1 AGVSCDSC
9 LKSNFNGRRYK
20 CLICYDYDLC
30 ADCYEDGVTSTRHLV
45 EHPMQ
50 CILTRSDIEL
60 YFGGEMLTSDQPQ
73 SFTCPYC
80 KKMGF
85 SDATLLEH
93 VSAEHTETSLE
104 VVCPVCAGLPGGE
117 PNLVTDDF
125 AGHLTLEHRQG
136 PRELISFLISFC
148 KTNHHHQKKNP
159 HTPTIQYDEPSAIR
173 HGGGVR
179 RIPGRT
185 LGGPRT
191 RRSNMHFSSSS
202 GLSALSPSGRES
214 VDPIAELLSQL
225 SGVRRGG
232 PPTSQLQQLQMQ
244 MQLDRQQVTASRQI
258 DRLPRR
264 AHPIV
269 STSNLNA
276 AMAEVISGGGG
287 GSGNGGNGGGAG
299 SGQGTSVAV
308 GSGSGGGSGGTAPP
322 NLRTTEWPVT
332 ASFSTSASNHSQ
344 TQSSLAATSLNA
356 REAVGTST
364 SASNALGISVGVG
377 GTVNGNGAAAGSG
390 LGGTPGANGQ
400 AVGQGVAALGESLLL
415 AQFMQPTLTEAEWA
429 NVARKRAE
437 RSMFVQSLMLSMLC
451 TEALDLND
459 SDESLAKS
467 DNVNKEQQQ
476 DDAEAEAQA
485 ETLLNNNADVEQQ
498 QQQQQPPQAVMVRQ
512 VNQMQQT
519 SPEDFVCE
527 EYRYKNKKANAT
539 QTSGALV
546 GGAGGGGLG
555 GGSGAGMG
563 GGAGTGTGAGATAA
577 PGGGMAGGAGSK
589 PTADRGIERRSGGRP
604 PPAEMATGSQ
614 QPQQQQQ
621 QQSTA
626 NPAASQQKYKQS
638 ASAAAAAANTNQIPD
653 TR

>member
-1 AGVSCDSC
+1 AIAYPGVSCDSC

-136 PRELISFLISFC
+136 PRELISFL
-148 KTNHHHQKKNP
+148 
-159 HTPTIQYDEPSAIR
+159 QYDEPSAIR

-185 LGGPRT
+185 LGGPRA

-276 AMAEVISGGGG
+276 AMAEVISGG
-287 GSGNGGNGGGAG
+287 SGAG
-299 SGQGTSVAV
+299 SSGAV
-308 GSGSGGGSGGTAPP
+308 GSGSGGGSGSNAPP

-332 ASFSTSASNHSQ
+332 ASFSTSASSHSQ
-344 TQSSLAATSLNA
+344 TQSSLAANSLNA
-356 REAVGTST
+356 REAVGTN
-364 SASNALGISVGVG
+364 SNALGISVGVG
-377 GTVNGNGAAAGSG
+377 GAVNGNGAAVGSG
-390 LGGTPGANGQ
+390 VGTAVGAGAGGQ
-400 AVGQGVAALGESLLL
+400 AGGQAGAPAGESLLL

-429 NVARKRAE
+429 NVERKRAD

-451 TEALDLND
+451 TEALDLNA

-467 DNVNKEQQQ
+467 DNVNRGQQEE
-476 DDAEAEAQA
+476 DAEA
-485 ETLLNNNADVEQQ
+485 ETLLNNNADVEE
-498 QQQQQPPQAVMVRQ
+498 QQQPQQAMVRQ

-519 SPEDFVCE
+519 SPEDFVCD
-527 EYRYKNKKANAT
+527 EYRFKNKKANAT
-539 QTSGALV
+539 QT
-546 GGAGGGGLG
+546 GGGGG
-555 GGSGAGMG
+555 GVGGGPGSGAGAPAAQG
-563 GGAGTGTGAGATAA
+563 GGGNAGQQTGG
-577 PGGGMAGGAGSK
+577 K
-589 PTADRGIERRSGGRP
+589 PTADRGRGGRP
-604 PPAEMATGSQ
+604 PPGEMATGSSQ
-614 QPQQQQQ
+614 QPQQQQPQ
-621 QQSTA
+621 
-626 NPAASQQKYKQS
+626 PAASQQKYKQNPN
-638 ASAAAAAANTNQIPD
+638 AAAAANTNQIPD

>member
-1 AGVSCDSC
+1 MSRHEGVSCDSC

-136 PRELISFLISFC
+136 PRELISFL
-148 KTNHHHQKKNP
+148 
-159 HTPTIQYDEPSAIR
+159 DEPSAIR

-185 LGGPRT
+185 LGGPRA

-276 AMAEVISGGGG
+276 AMAEVISGGTGSGGGG
-287 GSGNGGNGGGAG
+287 GSG
-299 SGQGTSVAV
+299 AV

-332 ASFSTSASNHSQ
+332 ASFSTSASSHSQ
-344 TQSSLAATSLNA
+344 TQSSLAPNLNA
-356 REAVGTST
+356 REAVST
-364 SASNALGISVGVG
+364 SNSSTNTLGISVGVG
-377 GTVNGNGAAAGSG
+377 GSVNGNGAGSSG
-390 LGGTPGANGQ
+390 IGVVAGANGQ
-400 AVGQGVAALGESLLL
+400 AVGQVGAPAGETLLL
-415 AQFMQPTLTEAEWA
+415 SQFMQPTLTEAEWA
-429 NVARKRAE
+429 NVERKRGE

-459 SDESLAKS
+459 SNESLSKS
-467 DNVNKEQQQ
+467 DNVNKGQQQQQ
-476 DDAEAEAQA
+476 DEAEA
-485 ETLLNNNADVEQQ
+485 ETLLNNNADVEQLP
-498 QQQQQPPQAVMVRQ
+498 QPAMVRQ

-519 SPEDFVCE
+519 SPEDFVCD
-527 EYRYKNKKANAT
+527 EYRYKNKKANTT
-539 QTSGALV
+539 QSGAASGV
-546 GGAGGGGLG
+546 GGVGGGGG
-555 GGSGAGMG
+555 GSVAGSGA
-563 GGAGTGTGAGATAA
+563 AAA
-577 PGGGMAGGAGSK
+577 PGGGTTGGAGNK
-589 PTADRGIERRSGGRP
+589 PSADRGIERRGGGRP

-614 QPQQQQQ
+614 QPQQQQ
-621 QQSTA
+621 STA
-626 NPAASQQKYKQS
+626 NTAATQQKYKQN
-638 ASAAAAAANTNQIPD
+638 ANAATATANTNQIPD

>member
-1 AGVSCDSC
+1 MSRHEGVSCDSC

-60 YFGGEMLTSDQPQ
+60 YFGGEMLASDQPQ

-136 PRELISFLISFC
+136 PRELISFLISFF
-148 KTNHHHQKKNP
+148 KQTHHTLTARNAQLHPHKRLVHGIFKNRS
-159 HTPTIQYDEPSAIR
+159 QYDEPSAIR

-269 STSNLNA
+269 STSNSNA
-276 AMAEVISGGGG
+276 AMAEVISGGASGSG
-287 GSGNGGNGGGAG
+287 GSG
-299 SGQGTSVAV
+299 AV
-308 GSGSGGGSGGTAPP
+308 GSGSGGGSGATAPP

-344 TQSSLAATSLNA
+344 TQSSLAANSLNA
-356 REAVGTST
+356 REAIGTS
-364 SASNALGISVGVG
+364 SSAASNVLGISVGVG
-377 GTVNGNGAAAGSG
+377 GTANGNGGAGSS
-390 LGGTPGANGQ
+390 
-400 AVGQGVAALGESLLL
+400 GVAAGAGGAGQTGGQGGAAAGESLLL
-415 AQFMQPTLTEAEWA
+415 AQFMQPTFTEAEWA
-429 NVARKRAE
+429 IVESMRAD

-451 TEALDLND
+451 TEALDLNA

-467 DNVNKEQQQ
+467 DNVNKGQQQ
-476 DDAEAEAQA
+476 QQEEAEAQA
-485 ETLLNNNADVEQQ
+485 ENAVEQQ
-498 QQQQQPPQAVMVRQ
+498 CRCGAAAAA
-512 VNQMQQT
+512 T
-519 SPEDFVCE
+519 ATAGDEDFVCD
-527 EYRYKNKKANAT
+527 EYRYKNKKANTT
-539 QTSGALV
+539 QTSGT
-546 GGAGGGGLG
+546 GGGGIGGVGGGLG
-555 GGSGAGMG
+555 
-563 GGAGTGTGAGATAA
+563 GAGATAA
-577 PGGGMAGGAGSK
+577 PGGGAGGAGTK
-589 PTADRGIERRSGGRP
+589 PTADRGIERRSGRP
-604 PPAEMATGSQ
+604 PPGEMATGSQ
-614 QPQQQQQ
+614 QPQQQ

-626 NPAASQQKYKQS
+626 NPAASQQKYKQN
-638 ASAAAAAANTNQIPD
+638 ASAATAAGNTNQIPD

>member
-1 AGVSCDSC
+1 MSRHEGVSCDSC

-60 YFGGEMLTSDQPQ
+60 YFGGEMLASDQPQ

-136 PRELISFLISFC
+136 PRELISFL
-148 KTNHHHQKKNP
+148 
-159 HTPTIQYDEPSAIR
+159 DEPSAIR

-269 STSNLNA
+269 STSNSNA
-276 AMAEVISGGGG
+276 AMAEVISGGAG
-287 GSGNGGNGGGAG
+287 GSGG
-299 SGQGTSVAV
+299 SGAV
-308 GSGSGGGSGGTAPP
+308 GSGSGGGSGATAPP

-344 TQSSLAATSLNA
+344 TQSSLAANSLNA
-356 REAVGTST
+356 REQAIGTS
-364 SASNALGISVGVG
+364 SSAASNVLGISVGVG
-377 GTVNGNGAAAGSG
+377 GTANGNGGAGSSG
-390 LGGTPGANGQ
+390 VGAGAGGAGQ
-400 AVGQGVAALGESLLL
+400 AGGQGAVAGESLLL
-415 AQFMQPTLTEAEWA
+415 AQFMQPTFTEAEWA
-429 NVARKRAE
+429 IVESMRAD

-451 TEALDLND
+451 TEALDLNA

-467 DNVNKEQQQ
+467 DNVNKGQQQ
-476 DDAEAEAQA
+476 QQQEDAEAEAQA

-498 QQQQQPPQAVMVRQ
+498 QQQPQPAMVRQ

-519 SPEDFVCE
+519 SPEDFVCD
-527 EYRYKNKKANAT
+527 EYRYKNKKANTT
-539 QTSGALV
+539 QTSGT
-546 GGAGGGGLG
+546 GGGGIGGVGGGLG
-555 GGSGAGMG
+555 
-563 GGAGTGTGAGATAA
+563 GAGATAA
-577 PGGGMAGGAGSK
+577 PGGGASGAGTK
-589 PTADRGIERRSGGRP
+589 PTADRGIERRSGRP
-604 PPAEMATGSQ
+604 PPGEMATGSQ
-614 QPQQQQQ
+614 QPQQQQ
-621 QQSTA
+621 STGI
-626 NPAASQQKYKQS
+626 PAASQQKYKQN
-638 ASAAAAAANTNQIPD
+638 ANAATAANTNQIPD

>member
-1 AGVSCDSC
+1 MSRHEGVSCDSC

-60 YFGGEMLTSDQPQ
+60 YFGGEMLASDQPQ

-136 PRELISFLISFC
+136 PRELISFL
-148 KTNHHHQKKNP
+148 
-159 HTPTIQYDEPSAIR
+159 DEPSAIR

-269 STSNLNA
+269 STSNSNA
-276 AMAEVISGGGG
+276 AMAEVISGGAG
-287 GSGNGGNGGGAG
+287 GSGG
-299 SGQGTSVAV
+299 SGAV
-308 GSGSGGGSGGTAPP
+308 GSGSGGGSGATAPP

-344 TQSSLAATSLNA
+344 TQSSLAANSLNA
-356 REAVGTST
+356 REQAIGTS
-364 SASNALGISVGVG
+364 SSAASNVLGISVGVG
-377 GTVNGNGAAAGSG
+377 GTANCNGGAGSSG
-390 LGGTPGANGQ
+390 VGAGAGGAGQ
-400 AVGQGVAALGESLLL
+400 AGGQGAVAGESLLL
-415 AQFMQPTLTEAEWA
+415 AQFMQPTFTEAEWA
-429 NVARKRAE
+429 IVESMRAD

-451 TEALDLND
+451 TEALDLNA

-467 DNVNKEQQQ
+467 DNVNKGQQQ
-476 DDAEAEAQA
+476 QQQEDAEAEAQA

-498 QQQQQPPQAVMVRQ
+498 QQQPQPAMVRQ

-519 SPEDFVCE
+519 SPEDFVCD
-527 EYRYKNKKANAT
+527 EYRYKNKKANTT
-539 QTSGALV
+539 QTSGT
-546 GGAGGGGLG
+546 GGGGIGGVGGGLG
-555 GGSGAGMG
+555 
-563 GGAGTGTGAGATAA
+563 GAGATAA
-577 PGGGMAGGAGSK
+577 PGGGASGAGTK
-589 PTADRGIERRSGGRP
+589 PTADRGIERRSGRP
-604 PPAEMATGSQ
+604 PPGEMATGSQ

-621 QQSTA
+621 STG
-626 NPAASQQKYKQS
+626 NPAASQQKYKQN
-638 ASAAAAAANTNQIPD
+638 ANAATAANTNQIPD

>member
-1 AGVSCDSC
+1 YSRPGVSCDSC

-136 PRELISFLISFC
+136 PRELISFLISFL
-148 KTNHHHQKKNP
+148 KNHKLFKGV
-159 HTPTIQYDEPSAIR
+159 QYDEPSAIR

-264 AHPIV
+264 GHPIV
-269 STSNLNA
+269 STSNSNA

-287 GSGNGGNGGGAG
+287 SG
-299 SGQGTSVAV
+299 AV

-344 TQSSLAATSLNA
+344 TQSSLAANSLNA
-356 REAVGTST
+356 REAVGSSSS
-364 SASNALGISVGVG
+364 SANNALGISVGVG
-377 GTVNGNGAAAGSG
+377 GGAANGNGGPGAVGVGAGAGASGQTGGQGGAAA
-390 LGGTPGANGQ
+390 
-400 AVGQGVAALGESLLL
+400 GESLLL

-429 NVARKRAE
+429 NVERKRAD

-451 TEALDLND
+451 TEALDLNA

-467 DNVNKEQQQ
+467 DNVNKGQQQQQQ

-498 QQQQQPPQAVMVRQ
+498 EQQQAQPAMVRQ

-519 SPEDFVCE
+519 SPEDFVCD
-527 EYRYKNKKANAT
+527 EYRYKNKKANTT
-539 QTSGALV
+539 QTSGT
-546 GGAGGGGLG
+546 AGGGGG
-555 GGSGAGMG
+555 GGG
-563 GGAGTGTGAGATAA
+563 GVAGAGATAGS
-577 PGGGMAGGAGSK
+577 GGGASGAGSK
-589 PTADRGIERRSGGRP
+589 PTADRGVIERRGGRP
-604 PPAEMATGSQ
+604 PPAEMATGSSQ
-614 QPQQQQQ
+614 QPQQQQP
-621 QQSTA
+621 TA
-626 NPAASQQKYKQS
+626 NPAASQQKYKQN
-638 ASAAAAAANTNQIPD
+638 ANAAAAAANTNQIPD

>member
-1 AGVSCDSC
+1 MSRHEGVSCDSC

-60 YFGGEMLTSDQPQ
+60 YFGGEMLASDQPQ

-136 PRELISFLISFC
+136 PRELISFL
-148 KTNHHHQKKNP
+148 
-159 HTPTIQYDEPSAIR
+159 DEPSAIR

-269 STSNLNA
+269 STSNSNA
-276 AMAEVISGGGG
+276 AMAEVISGGAG
-287 GSGNGGNGGGAG
+287 GSGG
-299 SGQGTSVAV
+299 SGAV
-308 GSGSGGGSGGTAPP
+308 GSGSGGGSGATAPP

-344 TQSSLAATSLNA
+344 TQSSLAANSLNA
-356 REAVGTST
+356 REAIGTS
-364 SASNALGISVGVG
+364 SSAASNVLGISVGVG
-377 GTVNGNGAAAGSG
+377 GTANGNGGAGSSG
-390 LGGTPGANGQ
+390 VGAGAGGAGQ
-400 AVGQGVAALGESLLL
+400 AGGQGAVAGESLLL
-415 AQFMQPTLTEAEWA
+415 AQFMQPTFTEAEWA
-429 NVARKRAE
+429 IVESMRAD

-451 TEALDLND
+451 TEALDLNA

-467 DNVNKEQQQ
+467 DNVNKGQQQ
-476 DDAEAEAQA
+476 QQQEDAEAEAQA

-498 QQQQQPPQAVMVRQ
+498 QQQPQPAMVRQ

-519 SPEDFVCE
+519 SPEDFVCD
-527 EYRYKNKKANAT
+527 EYRYKNKKANTT
-539 QTSGALV
+539 QTSGT
-546 GGAGGGGLG
+546 GGGGIGGVGGGLG
-555 GGSGAGMG
+555 
-563 GGAGTGTGAGATAA
+563 GAGATAA
-577 PGGGMAGGAGSK
+577 PGGGASGAGTK
-589 PTADRGIERRSGGRP
+589 PTADRGIERRSGRP
-604 PPAEMATGSQ
+604 PPGEMATGSQ
-614 QPQQQQQ
+614 QPQQQQ
-621 QQSTA
+621 STGI
-626 NPAASQQKYKQS
+626 PAASQQKYKQN
-638 ASAAAAAANTNQIPD
+638 ANAATAANTNQIPD

>member
-1 AGVSCDSC
+1 MSRHEGVSCDSC

-136 PRELISFLISFC
+136 PRELISFL
-148 KTNHHHQKKNP
+148 
-159 HTPTIQYDEPSAIR
+159 DEPSAIR

-269 STSNLNA
+269 STSNSNA
-276 AMAEVISGGGG
+276 AMAEVISGGAG
-287 GSGNGGNGGGAG
+287 GSG
-299 SGQGTSVAV
+299 AV

-344 TQSSLAATSLNA
+344 TQSSLAANSLNA
-356 REAVGTST
+356 REAIGTSS
-364 SASNALGISVGVG
+364 SAANNALGIGVGVG
-377 GTVNGNGAAAGSG
+377 GTANGNGGAGSSGVAAGAGGASQTGGQGAAAAGE
-390 LGGTPGANGQ
+390 T
-400 AVGQGVAALGESLLL
+400 LLL
-415 AQFMQPTLTEAEWA
+415 AQFMQPTLSEAEWA
-429 NVARKRAE
+429 MVESMRAD

-451 TEALDLND
+451 NEALDLNA

-467 DNVNKEQQQ
+467 DNVNRGQQQ
-476 DDAEAEAQA
+476 EDAEAEAQA
-485 ETLLNNNADVEQQ
+485 ETLLNNNADAEQQ
-498 QQQQQPPQAVMVRQ
+498 QQPQPAAMVRQ

-519 SPEDFVCE
+519 SPEDFVCD
-527 EYRYKNKKANAT
+527 EYRYKNKKANTT
-539 QTSGALV
+539 QTSGTGGGGGGGGV
-546 GGAGGGGLG
+546 GGVGGGLG
-555 GGSGAGMG
+555 
-563 GGAGTGTGAGATAA
+563 GAGATAA
-577 PGGGMAGGAGSK
+577 PGGGAGGAGSK
-589 PTADRGIERRSGGRP
+589 PTADRGIERRGGRP

-614 QPQQQQQ
+614 QPQQQQ
-621 QQSTA
+621 STA

-638 ASAAAAAANTNQIPD
+638 ANAAAAAANTNQIPD

>member
-1 AGVSCDSC
+1 MSRHEGVSCDSC
-9 LKSNFNGRRYK
+9 LKSNFTGRRYK

-60 YFGGEMLTSDQPQ
+60 YFGGEMLTTDQPQ

-136 PRELISFLISFC
+136 PRELISFL
-148 KTNHHHQKKNP
+148 
-159 HTPTIQYDEPSAIR
+159 DEPSAIR

-225 SGVRRGG
+225 SGVRRGV

-244 MQLDRQQVTASRQI
+244 MQMDRQQLTASRQI

-264 AHPIV
+264 THPIV
-269 STSNLNA
+269 STSNSNA
-276 AMAEVISGGGG
+276 TMAEVISGGS
-287 GSGNGGNGGGAG
+287 GSSN
-299 SGQGTSVAV
+299 AV
-308 GSGSGGGSGGTAPP
+308 GSGGMSASSANAPP
-322 NLRTTEWPVT
+322 NLRTSEWPVG
-332 ASFSTSASNHSQ
+332 ASFSSASSHQQ
-344 TQSSLAATSLNA
+344 TQSSSLAANTLNA
-356 REAVGTST
+356 REAVGNSCISSGSGT
-364 SASNALGISVGVG
+364 SNALGISVGIG
-377 GTVNGNGAAAGSG
+377 GAPTANGGGNTNAMSGQSGGQTAAGDAS
-390 LGGTPGANGQ
+390 Q
-400 AVGQGVAALGESLLL
+400 SQYLL
-415 AQFMQPTLTEAEWA
+415 AKFMQPTLTDAEWA
-429 NVARKRAE
+429 DVERKRAD
-437 RSMFVQSLMLSMLC
+437 RSMFVQSLLLSLLC
-451 TEALDLND
+451 TEELDLNASNED
-459 SDESLAKS
+459 GDCLAKS
-467 DNVNKEQQQ
+467 DNVNKEQNGGDSQQ
-476 DDAEAEAQA
+476 QQQQQQEEQ
-485 ETLLNNNADVEQQ
+485 ETLLNNNADEQQ
-498 QQQQQPPQAVMVRQ
+498 QQQQRAVVRQ

-519 SPEDFVCE
+519 SPEDFVCD
-527 EYRYKNKKANAT
+527 EYRYKNKKANTTATT
-539 QTSGALV
+539 QTSGTSAT
-546 GGAGGGGLG
+546 GGCVGGGGGTGGVGSG
-555 GGSGAGMG
+555 GGIAL
-563 GGAGTGTGAGATAA
+563 TAA
-577 PGGGMAGGAGSK
+577 AASATGVR
-589 PTADRGIERRSGGRP
+589 PTAADRGGIERRGRP
-604 PPAEMATGSQ
+604 QPAETATGSQ
-614 QPQQQQQ
+614 QQLQQQ
-621 QQSTA
+621 
-626 NPAASQQKYKQS
+626 QQKYKQN
-638 ASAAAAAANTNQIPD
+638 ANAAANTNQIPD

>member
-1 AGVSCDSC
+1 MSRHEGVSCDSC

-60 YFGGEMLTSDQPQ
+60 YFGGEMLTTDQPQ

-136 PRELISFLISFC
+136 PRELISFL
-148 KTNHHHQKKNP
+148 
-159 HTPTIQYDEPSAIR
+159 DEPSAIR

-244 MQLDRQQVTASRQI
+244 MQMDRQQATASRQI

-264 AHPIV
+264 THPIV
-269 STSNLNA
+269 STSNSNA
-276 AMAEVISGGGG
+276 TMAEVISGGGG
-287 GSGNGGNGGGAG
+287 GAVGNGGGGMNA
-299 SGQGTSVAV
+299 SGV
-308 GSGSGGGSGGTAPP
+308 SGPP
-322 NLRTTEWPVT
+322 NLRTSDWPVGT
-332 ASFSTSASNHSQ
+332 SFASTSSHQQ
-344 TQSSLAATSLNA
+344 TQSSSLAANTLNA
-356 REAVGTST
+356 REAVGNSCIN
-364 SASNALGISVGVG
+364 SGSGASNNALGISVGS
-377 GTVNGNGAAAGSG
+377 GTVGASTANGSGNSGALANQAGGQAAAG
-390 LGGTPGANGQ
+390 
-400 AVGQGVAALGESLLL
+400 ESSQSQFLL
-415 AQFMQPTLTEAEWA
+415 AKFMQPTLTDAEWA
-429 NVARKRAE
+429 DAERKRAN
-437 RSMFVQSLMLSMLC
+437 RSKFVQALLMSLLS
-451 TEALDLND
+451 TEELSAAND
-459 SDESLAKS
+459 DGDCLAKS
-467 DNVNKEQQQ
+467 DNVNKDQNSGDSQKQQQ
-476 DDAEAEAQA
+476 QQEEQ
-485 ETLLNNNADVEQQ
+485 ETLLNNNADEQQ
-498 QQQQQPPQAVMVRQ
+498 QQQQRAVVRQ

-519 SPEDFVCE
+519 SPEDFVCD
-527 EYRYKNKKANAT
+527 EYRYKNKKANNSSATT
-539 QTSGALV
+539 QTSGTAATGGTV
-546 GGAGGGGLG
+546 G
-555 GGSGAGMG
+555 G
-563 GGAGTGTGAGATAA
+563 GGAGTGGLGAGGGTAA
-577 PGGGMAGGAGSK
+577 ASAAGAGGR
-589 PTADRGIERRSGGRP
+589 PTAAERGGGIERRGRSQ
-604 PPAEMATGSQ
+604 PAETATGSQ
-614 QPQQQQQ
+614 QQLQQQQQ
-621 QQSTA
+621 Q
-626 NPAASQQKYKQS
+626 KYKQ
-638 ASAAAAAANTNQIPD
+638 NQQQQPQP
-653 TR
+653 

>member
-1 AGVSCDSC
+1 MSRHEGVSCDSC

-30 ADCYEDGVTSTRHLV
+30 ADCYEEGVTSTRHLV

-104 VVCPVCAGLPGGE
+104 VVCPVCAGLPGGD

-136 PRELISFLISFC
+136 PRELISFL
-148 KTNHHHQKKNP
+148 
-159 HTPTIQYDEPSAIR
+159 DEPSAIR

-269 STSNLNA
+269 STSNSNA

-287 GSGNGGNGGGAG
+287 SG
-299 SGQGTSVAV
+299 AV
-308 GSGSGGGSGGTAPP
+308 GSGSSNSGSGGLSGSGVTAPP

-332 ASFSTSASNHSQ
+332 ASFSTSASNHQQ
-344 TQSSLAATSLNA
+344 TQSSLAANSLNA
-356 REAVGTST
+356 REAVGTS
-364 SASNALGISVGVG
+364 SSSNNALGISVGVG
-377 GTVNGNGAAAGSG
+377 GAPNGNGANGATGQAAG
-390 LGGTPGANGQ
+390 
-400 AVGQGVAALGESLLL
+400 QGSTAGEALLL

-429 NVARKRAE
+429 NVERKRAD
-437 RSMFVQSLMLSMLC
+437 RSMFVQSLLLSMLC
-451 TEALDLND
+451 TEALDLNA
-459 SDESLAKS
+459 SNESIDGMAKS
-467 DNVNKEQQQ
+467 DNVNKGQQQ
-476 DDAEAEAQA
+476 QQQQQQQQEEED
-485 ETLLNNNADVEQQ
+485 TLLNNNADVEQQ
-498 QQQQQPPQAVMVRQ
+498 QQAQPAIVRQ

-519 SPEDFVCE
+519 SPEDFVCD
-527 EYRYKNKKANAT
+527 EYRYKNKKANTT
-539 QTSGALV
+539 QTSGTA
-546 GGAGGGGLG
+546 GGVVGGGGGGIGGVG
-555 GGSGAGMG
+555 GGGGVAGANAAT
-563 GGAGTGTGAGATAA
+563 GGAV
-577 PGGGMAGGAGSK
+577 GGAGSK
-589 PTADRGIERRSGGRP
+589 PTADRGIERRGRP
-604 PPAEMATGSQ
+604 PPPEMATGSQ
-614 QPQQQQQ
+614 PPQQ
-621 QQSTA
+621 QQST
-626 NPAASQQKYKQS
+626 PAASQQKYKQNANS
-638 ASAAAAAANTNQIPD
+638 AANTNQIPD

>member
-1 AGVSCDSC
+1 MSRHEGVSCDSC

-60 YFGGEMLTSDQPQ
+60 YFGGEMLASDQPQ

-136 PRELISFLISFC
+136 PRELISFL
-148 KTNHHHQKKNP
+148 
-159 HTPTIQYDEPSAIR
+159 DEPSAIR

-269 STSNLNA
+269 STSNSNA
-276 AMAEVISGGGG
+276 AMAEVISGGAG
-287 GSGNGGNGGGAG
+287 GSGG
-299 SGQGTSVAV
+299 SGAV
-308 GSGSGGGSGGTAPP
+308 GSGSGGGSGATAPP

-344 TQSSLAATSLNA
+344 TQSSLAANSLNA
-356 REAVGTST
+356 REAIGTS
-364 SASNALGISVGVG
+364 SSAASNVLGISVGVG
-377 GTVNGNGAAAGSG
+377 GTANCNGGAGSSG
-390 LGGTPGANGQ
+390 VGAGAGGAGQ
-400 AVGQGVAALGESLLL
+400 AGGQGAVAGESLLL
-415 AQFMQPTLTEAEWA
+415 AQFMQPTFTEAEWA
-429 NVARKRAE
+429 IVESMRAD

-451 TEALDLND
+451 TEALDLNA

-467 DNVNKEQQQ
+467 DNVNKGQQQ
-476 DDAEAEAQA
+476 QQQEDAEAEAQA

-498 QQQQQPPQAVMVRQ
+498 QQQPQPAMVRQ

-519 SPEDFVCE
+519 SPEDFVCD
-527 EYRYKNKKANAT
+527 EYRYKNKKANTT
-539 QTSGALV
+539 QTSGT
-546 GGAGGGGLG
+546 GGGGIGGVGGGLG
-555 GGSGAGMG
+555 
-563 GGAGTGTGAGATAA
+563 GAGATAA
-577 PGGGMAGGAGSK
+577 PGGGASGAGTK
-589 PTADRGIERRSGGRP
+589 PTADRGIERRSGRP
-604 PPAEMATGSQ
+604 PPGEMATGSQ

-621 QQSTA
+621 STG
-626 NPAASQQKYKQS
+626 NPAASQQKYKQN
-638 ASAAAAAANTNQIPD
+638 ANAATAANTNQIPD

>member
-1 AGVSCDSC
+1 MSRHEGVSCDSC

-60 YFGGEMLTSDQPQ
+60 YFGGEMLASDQPQ

-136 PRELISFLISFC
+136 PRELISFL
-148 KTNHHHQKKNP
+148 
-159 HTPTIQYDEPSAIR
+159 DEPSAIR

-269 STSNLNA
+269 STSNSNA
-276 AMAEVISGGGG
+276 AMAEVISGGASGSG
-287 GSGNGGNGGGAG
+287 GSG
-299 SGQGTSVAV
+299 AV
-308 GSGSGGGSGGTAPP
+308 GSGSGGGSGATAPP

-344 TQSSLAATSLNA
+344 TQSSLAANSLNA
-356 REAVGTST
+356 REAIGTS
-364 SASNALGISVGVG
+364 SSAASNVLGISVGVG
-377 GTVNGNGAAAGSG
+377 GTANGNGGAGSS
-390 LGGTPGANGQ
+390 
-400 AVGQGVAALGESLLL
+400 GVAAGAGGAGQAGGQGGAAAGESLLL
-415 AQFMQPTLTEAEWA
+415 AQFMQPTFTEAEWA
-429 NVARKRAE
+429 IVESMRAD

-451 TEALDLND
+451 TEALDLNA

-467 DNVNKEQQQ
+467 DNVNKGQQQ
-476 DDAEAEAQA
+476 QQEEAEAQA

-498 QQQQQPPQAVMVRQ
+498 QQQQQPQPAMVRQ

-519 SPEDFVCE
+519 SPEDFVCD
-527 EYRYKNKKANAT
+527 EYRYKNKKANTT
-539 QTSGALV
+539 QTSGT
-546 GGAGGGGLG
+546 GGGGIGGVGGGLG
-555 GGSGAGMG
+555 
-563 GGAGTGTGAGATAA
+563 GAGATAA
-577 PGGGMAGGAGSK
+577 PGGGAGGAGTK
-589 PTADRGIERRSGGRP
+589 PTADRGIERRSGRP
-604 PPAEMATGSQ
+604 PPGEMATGSQ
-614 QPQQQQQ
+614 QPQQQ

-626 NPAASQQKYKQS
+626 NPAASQQKYKQN
-638 ASAAAAAANTNQIPD
+638 ASAATAAGNTNQIPD

>member
-1 AGVSCDSC
+1 PGVSCDSC

-60 YFGGEMLTSDQPQ
+60 YFGGEMLTTDQPQ

-93 VSAEHTETSLE
+93 VSAEHTESSFE

-125 AGHLTLEHRQG
+125 AGHLTLEHRQ
-136 PRELISFLISFC
+136 PRELISFLISILKQATTYYFNC
-148 KTNHHHQKKNP
+148 ISKAMQFS
-159 HTPTIQYDEPSAIR
+159 PSAIR

-244 MQLDRQQVTASRQI
+244 MQMDRQQATASRQI

-264 AHPIV
+264 THPIV
-269 STSNLNA
+269 STSNSNA
-276 AMAEVISGGGG
+276 TMAEVISGGGG
-287 GSGNGGNGGGAG
+287 SGSGSA
-299 SGQGTSVAV
+299 AV
-308 GSGSGGGSGGTAPP
+308 GNGSGGGGSGVSGHP
-322 NLRTTEWPVT
+322 NLRTSEWPVGT
-332 ASFSTSASNHSQ
+332 SFASTSSHQQ
-344 TQSSLAATSLNA
+344 TQSSSLAANTLNA
-356 REAVGTST
+356 REAVGNSCI
-364 SASNALGISVGVG
+364 SSGSGGSSNALGISVGTG
-377 GTVNGNGAAAGSG
+377 GTSTVNGSGNSGAMAS
-390 LGGTPGANGQ
+390 Q
-400 AVGQGVAALGESLLL
+400 AVGQAAAGESSQSQYLL
-415 AQFMQPTLTEAEWA
+415 AKFMQPTLTDAEWA
-429 NVARKRAE
+429 DVERKRAD
-437 RSMFVQSLMLSMLC
+437 RSTFVQSLLLSLLC
-451 TEALDLND
+451 TEELDLNAA
-459 SDESLAKS
+459 SDDGDCLAKS
-467 DNVNKEQQQ
+467 DNVNKEQNSEQQ
-476 DDAEAEAQA
+476 QQEEED
-485 ETLLNNNADVEQQ
+485 TLLNNNAADEQQ
-498 QQQQQPPQAVMVRQ
+498 QQQQHQQQLQRAVVRQ

-519 SPEDFVCE
+519 SPEDFVCD
-527 EYRYKNKKANAT
+527 EYRYKNKKANNTTATT
-539 QTSGALV
+539 QTSAGTAATGGGSV
-546 GGAGGGGLG
+546 GGGGGGGVGGIATAAAVTASNAAGAGGRP
-555 GGSGAGMG
+555 
-563 GGAGTGTGAGATAA
+563 TAA
-577 PGGGMAGGAGSK
+577 
-589 PTADRGIERRSGGRP
+589 DRGGIERRGRTQ
-604 PPAEMATGSQ
+604 PAETATGSQ
-614 QPQQQQQ
+614 QQLQQQQQ
-621 QQSTA
+621 QQ
-626 NPAASQQKYKQS
+626 QKYKQNANT
-638 ASAAAAAANTNQIPD
+638 ASNTNTNQIPD

>member
-1 AGVSCDSC
+1 NAYYSGVSCDSC

-60 YFGGEMLTSDQPQ
+60 YFGGEMLTTEQPQ

-93 VSAEHTETSLE
+93 VSAVHAETSLE

-136 PRELISFLISFC
+136 PRE
-148 KTNHHHQKKNP
+148 
-159 HTPTIQYDEPSAIR
+159 QYDEPSAIR

-244 MQLDRQQVTASRQI
+244 MQMDRQQATASRQI

-269 STSNLNA
+269 STSNSNA
-276 AMAEVISGGGG
+276 TMAEVISGAG
-287 GSGNGGNGGGAG
+287 GSGSA
-299 SGQGTSVAV
+299 AV
-308 GSGSGGGSGGTAPP
+308 GSSVNAPPP
-322 NLRTTEWPVT
+322 NLRTTDWPVGAT
-332 ASFSTSASNHSQ
+332 FSSGSNHQQAQS
-344 TQSSLAATSLNA
+344 SSLAANTLNA
-356 REAVGTST
+356 REVVGS
-364 SASNALGISVGVG
+364 SCLSGSVVGASNALGISVGS
-377 GTVNGNGAAAGSG
+377 GTSNGNGSSTGVNA
-390 LGGTPGANGQ
+390 GQ
-400 AVGQGVAALGESLLL
+400 AGGGASSSGGDASQSQYLL
-415 AQFMQPTLTEAEWA
+415 AKFMQPILTDAEWA
-429 NVARKRAE
+429 EVERKRAD
-437 RSMFVQSLMLSMLC
+437 RSMFVQSVWLSLLC
-451 TEALDLND
+451 TEQLDLNAAND
-459 SDESLAKS
+459 DGDSLAKS
-467 DNVNKEQQQ
+467 DNVNKDQNDGGSNNSSSSSNSNQQQ
-476 DDAEAEAQA
+476 QEQD
-485 ETLLNNNADVEQQ
+485 TLLNNNAQEQQ
-498 QQQQQPPQAVMVRQ
+498 QEQQPQQERMARQ

-519 SPEDFVCE
+519 SPEDFVCD
-527 EYRYKNKKANAT
+527 EYRYKNKKANNTTATT
-539 QTSGALV
+539 QTSGTAAA
-546 GGAGGGGLG
+546 GGMNTLGGGGVVPAAA
-555 GGSGAGMG
+555 SAAGAGVR
-563 GGAGTGTGAGATAA
+563 
-577 PGGGMAGGAGSK
+577 
-589 PTADRGIERRSGGRP
+589 PTPADRGGIDRRGRSQ
-604 PPAEMATGSQ
+604 PAETATGS
-614 QPQQQQQ
+614 QQQQQ
-621 QQSTA
+621 QQ
-626 NPAASQQKYKQS
+626 KYKQNANA
-638 ASAAAAAANTNQIPD
+638 ASNTNQIPD

>member
-1 AGVSCDSC
+1 SGVSCDSC

-136 PRELISFLISFC
+136 PRELISFLISFL
-148 KTNHHHQKKNP
+148 QKK
-159 HTPTIQYDEPSAIR
+159 TIILQYDEPSAIR

-264 AHPIV
+264 GHPIV
-269 STSNLNA
+269 STSNSNA
-276 AMAEVISGGGG
+276 AMAEVISGGAGSG
-287 GSGNGGNGGGAG
+287 GSG
-299 SGQGTSVAV
+299 AV
-308 GSGSGGGSGGTAPP
+308 GSGSSGGGGGSGGTAPP

-344 TQSSLAATSLNA
+344 TQSSLAANSLNA
-356 REAVGTST
+356 REVVHPAGHYSLLQMSTNLQCLVLQAVGSSS
-364 SASNALGISVGVG
+364 SANNALGISVGVG
-377 GTVNGNGAAAGSG
+377 GAANGNGGSGAVGVGAGAGGSGQTGGQGGAAA
-390 LGGTPGANGQ
+390 
-400 AVGQGVAALGESLLL
+400 GESLLL

-429 NVARKRAE
+429 NVERKRAD

-451 TEALDLND
+451 TEALDLNA

-467 DNVNKEQQQ
+467 DNVNKGQQQ
-476 DDAEAEAQA
+476 QQQEDAEAEAQA

-498 QQQQQPPQAVMVRQ
+498 EQQQAQPAMVRQ

-519 SPEDFVCE
+519 SPEDFVCD
-527 EYRYKNKKANAT
+527 EYRYKNKKANT
-539 QTSGALV
+539 TQQTSGT
-546 GGAGGGGLG
+546 AGG
-555 GGSGAGMG
+555 
-563 GGAGTGTGAGATAA
+563 GAGATAA
-577 PGGGMAGGAGSK
+577 SGGGGGGASGAGSK
-589 PTADRGIERRSGGRP
+589 PTADRGIERRGGRP
-604 PPAEMATGSQ
+604 QPPEMATGSSQ

-621 QQSTA
+621 QSTG
-626 NPAASQQKYKQS
+626 NPAAASQQKYKQN
-638 ASAAAAAANTNQIPD
+638 ANAAAAAANTNQIPD

>member
-1 AGVSCDSC
+1 MSRHEGVSCDSC

-30 ADCYEDGVTSTRHLV
+30 ADCYEEGVTSTRHLV

-104 VVCPVCAGLPGGE
+104 VVCPVCAGLPGGD

-136 PRELISFLISFC
+136 PRELISFL
-148 KTNHHHQKKNP
+148 
-159 HTPTIQYDEPSAIR
+159 YDEPSAIR

-244 MQLDRQQVTASRQI
+244 MQLDRQQASRQI

-269 STSNLNA
+269 STSNSNA

-287 GSGNGGNGGGAG
+287 SG
-299 SGQGTSVAV
+299 AV
-308 GSGSGGGSGGTAPP
+308 GSGSSNSGSGGLSGSGVTAPP

-332 ASFSTSASNHSQ
+332 ASFSTSASNHQQ
-344 TQSSLAATSLNA
+344 TQSSLAANSLNA
-356 REAVGTST
+356 REAVGTS
-364 SASNALGISVGVG
+364 SSSNNALGISVGVG
-377 GTVNGNGAAAGSG
+377 GAPNGNGANGATGQAAG
-390 LGGTPGANGQ
+390 
-400 AVGQGVAALGESLLL
+400 QGSTAGEALLL

-429 NVARKRAE
+429 NVERKRAD
-437 RSMFVQSLMLSMLC
+437 RSMFVQSLLLSMLC
-451 TEALDLND
+451 TEALDLNA
-459 SDESLAKS
+459 SNESIDGMAKS
-467 DNVNKEQQQ
+467 DNVNKGQQQ
-476 DDAEAEAQA
+476 QQQQQQQQEEED
-485 ETLLNNNADVEQQ
+485 TLLNNNADVEQQ
-498 QQQQQPPQAVMVRQ
+498 QQAQPAIVRQ

-519 SPEDFVCE
+519 SPEDFVCD
-527 EYRYKNKKANAT
+527 EYRYKNKKANTT
-539 QTSGALV
+539 QTSGTA
-546 GGAGGGGLG
+546 GGVVGGGGGGIGGVG
-555 GGSGAGMG
+555 GGGGVAGANAAT
-563 GGAGTGTGAGATAA
+563 GGAV
-577 PGGGMAGGAGSK
+577 GGAGSK
-589 PTADRGIERRSGGRP
+589 PTADRGIERRGRP
-604 PPAEMATGSQ
+604 PPPEMATGSQ
-614 QPQQQQQ
+614 PPQQ
-621 QQSTA
+621 QQST
-626 NPAASQQKYKQS
+626 PAASQQKYKQNANS
-638 ASAAAAAANTNQIPD
+638 AANTNQIPD

>member
-1 AGVSCDSC
+1 MSRHEGVSCDSC

-20 CLICYDYDLC
+20 CLVCYDYDLC
-30 ADCYEDGVTSTRHLV
+30 ADCYEDSVTSTRHLV

-60 YFGGEMLTSDQPQ
+60 YFGGEILTSDQPQ

-80 KKMGF
+80 NKMGF

-125 AGHLTLEHRQG
+125 AGHLTVEHRQG
-136 PRELISFLISFC
+136 PRELISFLISFF
-148 KTNHHHQKKNP
+148 KQTHQTLQHYNAQLHPYQRLVLTNVRPRIK
-159 HTPTIQYDEPSAIR
+159 IQYDEPSAIR

-269 STSNLNA
+269 STSNSNA
-276 AMAEVISGGGG
+276 AMAEVINGGTG
-287 GSGNGGNGGGAG
+287 GSGG
-299 SGQGTSVAV
+299 SGAV
-308 GSGSGGGSGGTAPP
+308 GSGSGGGSGATAPP
-322 NLRTTEWPVT
+322 NLRTEWPVT

-344 TQSSLAATSLNA
+344 TQSSLAANSLNA
-356 REAVGTST
+356 REAIGTS
-364 SASNALGISVGVG
+364 SSAASNVLGISVGVG
-377 GTVNGNGAAAGSG
+377 GTANGNGGAGSSGVGTGAGGAGQTGGQGGAAA
-390 LGGTPGANGQ
+390 
-400 AVGQGVAALGESLLL
+400 GESLLL
-415 AQFMQPTLTEAEWA
+415 AQFMQPTFTEAEWA
-429 NVARKRAE
+429 IVESMRAD

-451 TEALDLND
+451 TEALDLNA

-467 DNVNKEQQQ
+467 DNVNKGQQQ
-476 DDAEAEAQA
+476 QQEDAEAEAQA

-498 QQQQQPPQAVMVRQ
+498 QQQPQQAMVRQ

-519 SPEDFVCE
+519 SPEDFVCD
-527 EYRYKNKKANAT
+527 EYRYKNKKANTT
-539 QTSGALV
+539 QTSGT
-546 GGAGGGGLG
+546 GGGGIGGVGGGLG
-555 GGSGAGMG
+555 
-563 GGAGTGTGAGATAA
+563 GAGATAA
-577 PGGGMAGGAGSK
+577 PGGGASGAGTK
-589 PTADRGIERRSGGRP
+589 PTADRGIERRSGRP
-604 PPAEMATGSQ
+604 PPGEMATGSQ

-621 QQSTA
+621 QSTG
-626 NPAASQQKYKQS
+626 NPAASQQKYKQN
-638 ASAAAAAANTNQIPD
+638 ANAATAANTNQIPD

>member
-1 AGVSCDSC
+1 MSRHEGVSCDSC

-60 YFGGEMLTSDQPQ
+60 YFGGEMLASDQPQ

-136 PRELISFLISFC
+136 PRELISFL
-148 KTNHHHQKKNP
+148 
-159 HTPTIQYDEPSAIR
+159 DEPSAIR

-269 STSNLNA
+269 STSNSNA
-276 AMAEVISGGGG
+276 AMAEVISGGASGSG
-287 GSGNGGNGGGAG
+287 GSG
-299 SGQGTSVAV
+299 AV
-308 GSGSGGGSGGTAPP
+308 GSGSGGGSGATAPP

-344 TQSSLAATSLNA
+344 TQSSLAANSLNA
-356 REAVGTST
+356 REAIGTS
-364 SASNALGISVGVG
+364 SSAASNVLGISVGVG
-377 GTVNGNGAAAGSG
+377 GTANGNGGAGSS
-390 LGGTPGANGQ
+390 
-400 AVGQGVAALGESLLL
+400 GVAAGAGGAGQTGGQGGAAAGESLLL
-415 AQFMQPTLTEAEWA
+415 AQFMQPTFTEAEWA
-429 NVARKRAE
+429 IVESMRAD

-451 TEALDLND
+451 TEALDLNA

-467 DNVNKEQQQ
+467 DNVNKGQQQ
-476 DDAEAEAQA
+476 QQEEAEAQA

-498 QQQQQPPQAVMVRQ
+498 QQQQPQPAMVRQ

-519 SPEDFVCE
+519 SPEDFVCD
-527 EYRYKNKKANAT
+527 EYRYKNKKANTT
-539 QTSGALV
+539 QTSGT
-546 GGAGGGGLG
+546 GGGGIGGVGGGLG
-555 GGSGAGMG
+555 
-563 GGAGTGTGAGATAA
+563 GAGATAA
-577 PGGGMAGGAGSK
+577 PGGGAGGAGTK
-589 PTADRGIERRSGGRP
+589 PTADRGIERRSGRP
-604 PPAEMATGSQ
+604 PPGEMATGSQ
-614 QPQQQQQ
+614 QPQQQ

-626 NPAASQQKYKQS
+626 NPAASQQKYKQN
-638 ASAAAAAANTNQIPD
+638 ASAATAAGNTNQIPD

>member
-1 AGVSCDSC
+1 MSRHEGVSCDSC

-136 PRELISFLISFC
+136 PRELISFL
-148 KTNHHHQKKNP
+148 
-159 HTPTIQYDEPSAIR
+159 DEPSAIR

-264 AHPIV
+264 GHPIV
-269 STSNLNA
+269 STSNSNA

-287 GSGNGGNGGGAG
+287 SG
-299 SGQGTSVAV
+299 AV

-344 TQSSLAATSLNA
+344 TQSSLAANSLNA
-356 REAVGTST
+356 REAVGSSS
-364 SASNALGISVGVG
+364 SANNALGISVGVG
-377 GTVNGNGAAAGSG
+377 GGAANGNGGPGAVGVGAGAGASGQTGGQGGAAA
-390 LGGTPGANGQ
+390 
-400 AVGQGVAALGESLLL
+400 GESLLL

-429 NVARKRAE
+429 NVERKRAD

-451 TEALDLND
+451 TEALDLNA

-467 DNVNKEQQQ
+467 DNVNKGQQQQQQ

-498 QQQQQPPQAVMVRQ
+498 EQQQQAQPAMVRQ

-519 SPEDFVCE
+519 SPEDFVCD
-527 EYRYKNKKANAT
+527 EYRYKNKKANTT
-539 QTSGALV
+539 QTSGT
-546 GGAGGGGLG
+546 AGGGGG
-555 GGSGAGMG
+555 GVA
-563 GGAGTGTGAGATAA
+563 GAGATAGS
-577 PGGGMAGGAGSK
+577 GGGASGAGSK
-589 PTADRGIERRSGGRP
+589 PTADRGVIERRGGRP
-604 PPAEMATGSQ
+604 PPAEMATGSSQ
-614 QPQQQQQ
+614 QPQQQQP
-621 QQSTA
+621 TA
-626 NPAASQQKYKQS
+626 NPAASQQKYKQN
-638 ASAAAAAANTNQIPD
+638 ANAAAAAANTNQIPD